1 MRLYNGNLFL
11 GVPDLVGYGVSE
23 AYVCKAVRQH
33 RAGAASWVNVPDPLD
48 KRRVLIAYDSIPP
61 ATRAK
66 LPTKAEILAMLRD
79 EQVQLRATELVVAGS
94 ALVSLHAKAVQ
105 TTDYNFFFSKAGLT
119 ATPDASVEVKA
130 SQLTQA
136 AGWLRLLAGLTERHQ
151 LRALGFERKE
161 EVREAVLTEVLPLN
175 LYGLRVSNVRVLQQ
189 KELAFAKA
197 LVLGSSGEK
206 NLSVHELKQE
216 AHQRALLTLVP
227 KRYGVAN
234 AQKIGKIQ
242 GENGAK
248 VALGARID
256 GGEWHANNII
266 YLFMNPGS
274 GAKFDLKEVYRRYCR
289 RAEAAEKEPMSFS
302 GMKNF
307 LKRPEVRLVTA
318 WERDGYAAFDKFLP
332 HQLRE
337 RPSYSLSKGGY
348 DGFSVDFYT
357 SITKPDGQKATIMLT
372 VVAVFDFHSEAITG
386 YSVGLVENGKLV
398 RDMYRNHLR
407 QTGGKSYIEIE
418 SDRFSGNLADDT
430 QQMFSRACQHV
441 TRPVPQDTRGK
452 AANPKARLAERL
464 LAEVNRLTQNIKGWK
479 GTNITSIDPNRKPNP
494 DYAGEEVQATLATGI
509 RQINELIAVYNHQPV
524 EKWNGQT
531 RWERLKADFN
541 PEAPELDALT
551 QATLLSQ
558 HTVVKVL
565 NAKVSITVAK
575 KVYDYEFPQYVRYT
589 HLMGKGMKVRV
600 YYDETDMSEVS
611 VFGFT
616 DAKDPGTD
624 MFLLT
629 LKRGQRVQMA
639 KAEQVPGD
647 LVLLGKKEKQRADMR
662 DEFDR
667 KQLELEAAMHGV
679 DAPGSM
685 PLKALKAM
693 IVGLRLSS
701 GVVEDFGTRFSEVL
715 SSPDAVAQLA
725 HYDDNLLRNEG
736 HRVPVTTAN
745 MPKKQGLTARER
757 LKLYGQQGHD
767 FSQ

>member
-1 MRLYNGNLFL
+1 MRLAGATLYVEFS
-11 GVPDLVGYGVSE
+11 DLLTWGLTENTIFSG
-23 AYVCKAVRQH
+23 CQRH
-33 RAGAASWVNVPDPLD
+33 RAGAASWAHIPDPFD
-48 KRRVLIAYDSIPP
+48 KRRVLISYDTIPA

-66 LPTKAEILAMLRD
+66 LPTKAELLAYLKD
-79 EQVQLRATELVVAGS
+79 EQTQLRVTELAVAGS
-94 ALVSLHAKAVQ
+94 ALLALQAKTVQ
-105 TTDYNFFFSKAGLT
+105 PTDYNFFFTRAGLT

-130 SQLTQA
+130 AQLTQA

-161 EVREAVLTEVLPLN
+161 EVREAVLNEVIPLN
-175 LYGLRVSNVRVLQQ
+175 LYGLRVNNVRVLQQ
-189 KELAFAKA
+189 KELAFTKA
-197 LVLGSSGEK
+197 LVLGSAGEK
-206 NLSVHELKQE
+206 NLTVHELKQE

-227 KRYGVAN
+227 KRAGIRN
-234 AQKIGKIQ
+234 AQKVGKVKD
-242 GENGAK
+242 ENGAK
-248 VALGARID
+248 VPLSDRVD
-256 GGEWHANNII
+256 GGEWHANTMMH
-266 YLFMNPGS
+266 LFMNPGS
-274 GAKFDLKEVYRRYCR
+274 GAKFDLKEVHRRYSRLCAERGEKPAGLSTMR
-289 RAEAAEKEPMSFS
+289 R
-302 GMKNF
+302 F
-307 LKRPEVRLVTA
+307 LKLDEVRVHTA
-318 WERDGYAAFDKFLP
+318 WERDGHAALDRFLP
-332 HQLRE
+332 HQQRE

-357 SITKPDGQKATIMLT
+357 TVGKATVMLT
-372 VVAVFDFHSEAITG
+372 VVAVFDYHSEAITG

-407 QTGGKSYIEIE
+407 QMGGKSYLEIE

-430 QQMFSRACQHV
+430 QQMFTRACKHV
-441 TRPVPQDTRGK
+441 TRPVPNDPRGK
-452 AANPKARLAERL
+452 APNPKARLVERL
-464 LAEVNRLTQNIKGWK
+464 LAEVNRLTQNVKGWK
-479 GTNITSIDPNRKPNP
+479 GTNITSIDPQRKPNP
-494 DYAGEEVQATLATGI
+494 DYAGEETQATLATGI
-509 RQINELIAVYNHQPV
+509 RQINELIAVYNHQKV

-531 RWERLKADFN
+531 RWQRLMADLN

-558 HTVVKVL
+558 HTVVTVK

-575 KVYDYEFPQYVRYT
+575 KEYDYDFPQFVRYT

-616 DAKDPGTD
+616 NAKDTDTD

-639 KAEQVPGD
+639 KAEQVHGD
-647 LVLLGKKEKQRADMR
+647 LVLLGKKELERANMR

-667 KQLELEAAMHGV
+667 KQLELEAVMYGLEVPAGI
-679 DAPGSM
+679 S
-685 PLKALKAM
+685 LKALKAM
-693 IVGLRLSS
+693 VYGARMTST
-701 GVVEDFGTRFSEVL
+701 VVEDFGTRFGDVL

-725 HYDDNLLRNEG
+725 HYDDNLLREEG

-745 MPKKQGLTARER
+745 VPKKQGLTARER
-757 LKLYGQQGHD
+757 IKLYGQQGHD